1 MSCREKAAGTEGW
14 KTCPLRLAVSGR
26 YWLPVKGN
34 RANINYFPGCQTLLF
49 RFTAFVYN
57 SLEFCVRKTF
67 MNGIC
72 QKPEKIWKMQYV
84 LMRRHAVI

>member
-26 YWLPVKGN
+26 YWLPAKGN
-34 RANINYFPGCQTLLF
+34 RANINLFPVCQTLLF
-49 RFTAFVYN
+49 SFTAFVYN

-67 MNGIC
+67 TNGIC
-72 QKPEKIWKMQYV
+72 KKLK
-84 LMRRHAVI
+84 RFGKHSTC